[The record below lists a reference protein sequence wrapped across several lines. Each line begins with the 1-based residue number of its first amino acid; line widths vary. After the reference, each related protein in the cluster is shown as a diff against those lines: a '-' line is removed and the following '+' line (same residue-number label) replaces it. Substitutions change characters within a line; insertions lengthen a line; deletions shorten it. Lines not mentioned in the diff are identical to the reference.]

1 MNMHMLC
8 VLLCA
13 LVALAYASAVTDLT
27 ATADYDATL
36 GKERGVLVE
45 YFAPW
50 CGHCQRLAPEYEE
63 LAKAFAHKKEVV
75 IAKVDGD
82 KNRDLAM
89 RAGVRAFPTLKWY
102 PAKSLEP
109 VDYSGARTAAA
120 LAEFVSEQAGMR
132 TPRSVQPEPP
142 AALELT
148 AQTFDSVAEDAKRHV
163 LVEFYAPWC
172 GFCKRLEPIY
182 EQVAKVFQREKNV
195 VVAKIDADAAENAD
209 VKRRFQI
216 TSYPTLLF
224 FPAGSTD
231 KWPRPYHNERTVED
245 FVKFLNERTGSFRNI
260 DGTLSAL
267 AGRMP
272 ALDGLA
278 ARFYHAAEGARKSI
292 FDETKK
298 FVRDIEKKS
307 TEEDKHAAARYY
319 VRVMERAT
327 RDGIDYIKRETDR
340 LARLLQR
347 GAEDATK
354 TSAENLDSL
363 QRRINVLSAFVNER
377 VANIAERASSS
388 ASSALHAETA
398 HDEL

>member
-1 MNMHMLC
+1 MRSAAASGDATCSSAAGVGGTRVPPSGCRRFVPATLRGTNGSIILSLHLHVTMNMHLLC

-120 LAEFVSEQAGMR
+120 LAEFVSEQAGVR

-148 AQTFDSVAEDAKRHV
+148 AQMFDSVAEDAKLHV

-182 EQVAKVFQREKNV
+182 EQVAKVCLLY
-195 VVAKIDADAAENAD
+195 
-209 VKRRFQI
+209 
-216 TSYPTLLF
+216 TSP
-224 FPAGSTD
+224 S
-231 KWPRPYHNERTVED
+231 PR
-245 FVKFLNERTGSFRNI
+245 
-260 DGTLSAL
+260 
-267 AGRMP
+267 
-272 ALDGLA
+272 
-278 ARFYHAAEGARKSI
+278 
-292 FDETKK
+292 
-298 FVRDIEKKS
+298 
-307 TEEDKHAAARYY
+307 
-319 VRVMERAT
+319 
-327 RDGIDYIKRETDR
+327 
-340 LARLLQR
+340 
-347 GAEDATK
+347 
-354 TSAENLDSL
+354 DS
-363 QRRINVLSAFVNER
+363 
-377 VANIAERASSS
+377 
-388 ASSALHAETA
+388 
-398 HDEL
+398 